1 MSQALMT
8 PPELPAAG
16 AFAALPVGLRDLL
29 PSACRRR
36 RAITDALL
44 DVFDRWGY
52 APVSTPGIE
61 YFDIF
66 GRGLHESE
74 RGACVRFI
82 EARTGEVVTLR
93 SDVTPQVARLAATRL
108 GRRLDAGEALR
119 LCYTADVVR
128 VPEGRS
134 ERCEHHQVGVEL
146 LGDPSPAADAELL
159 ALCHAALSAVGLPAL
174 RIDLAHVGLAHAVL
188 DAAGVDDDTRA
199 LVRRALARKD
209 GGAVAQA
216 LRDAEA
222 PARLIAALV
231 ELCELYGPPAVLD
244 RGEARL

>member
-1 MSQALMT
+1 MICPVSQALMT

-93 SDVTPQVARLAATRL
+93 SDVTPQVARLA
-108 GRRLDAGEALR
+108 
-119 LCYTADVVR
+119 
-128 VPEGRS
+128 
-134 ERCEHHQVGVEL
+134 
-146 LGDPSPAADAELL
+146 
-159 ALCHAALSAVGLPAL
+159 
-174 RIDLAHVGLAHAVL
+174 
-188 DAAGVDDDTRA
+188 VDDDQEGVLGQSLPDRRCEVVARGAGREHLGRA
-199 LVRRALARKD
+199 VGK
-209 GGAVAQA
+209 
-216 LRDAEA
+216 
-222 PARLIAALV
+222 
-231 ELCELYGPPAVLD
+231 LD
-244 RGEARL
+244 RDLRHRPRG